1 MSLSTKIKNSI
12 EALLEHLE
20 EKEISAYVIGRK
32 INFWRLLRKL
42 IELFL

>member
-1 MSLSTKIKNSI
+1 MNLSTRMKNV
-12 EALLEHLE
+12 LEYLE
-20 EKEISAYVIGRK
+20 EREISAYVLGRK